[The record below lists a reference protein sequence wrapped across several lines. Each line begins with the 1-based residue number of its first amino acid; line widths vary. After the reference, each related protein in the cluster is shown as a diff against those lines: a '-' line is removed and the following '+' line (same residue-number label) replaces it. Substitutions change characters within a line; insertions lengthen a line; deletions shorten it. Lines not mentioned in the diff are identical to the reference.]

1 MTPYTILLCMI
12 HNVWSMNSYL
22 VCACTVYQQ
31 KGETPLVKA
40 VKGQEGSVVKYLINH
55 YKVDIRG
62 LDQVRYEYNRCS

>member
-1 MTPYTILLCMI
+1 MTPYTMLLYMM

-31 KGETPLVKA
+31 KGETPLLTA
-40 VKGQEGSVVKYLINH
+40 VNEKEGSVVKYLIH
-55 YKVDIRG
+55 QYKVDIRE